1 MSDGPI
7 RKSPSATMYRVRFVN
22 RDELWEVYA
31 RRVVQGELYG
41 FVTLEELVFDTR
53 AGIVVDPH
61 EERLKR
67 EFAGVT
73 RTMVP
78 MHAVVRIDEVEK
90 RGPGRI
96 TSLPGGAGAAGGPSK
111 ADGNVTRFPTHP
123 PGRREP

>member
-1 MSDGPI
+1 MSA
-7 RKSPSATMYRVRFVN
+7 SSAAGAETGRLYRVRFVN
-22 RDELWEVYA
+22 RDELYELYA

-41 FVTLEELVFDTR
+41 FVTVEQLVFDT
-53 AGIVVDPH
+53 ATTVVVDPH

-90 RGPGRI
+90 RGPARI
-96 TSLPGGAGAAGGPSK
+96 TSIGAAAPRVEGVARFPSGPSGPPGG
-111 ADGNVTRFPTHP
+111 R
-123 PGRREP
+123 RRED

>member
-1 MSDGPI
+1 MANSLVKKD
-7 RKSPSATMYRVRFVN
+7 KAATLYRVRFVN
-22 RDELWEVYA
+22 RDELWEIYA
-31 RRVVQGELYG
+31 RRVLQGELYG
-41 FVTLEELVFDTR
+41 FVTLEQLVFDTH
-53 AGIVVDPH
+53 AGVVVDPH

-96 TSLPGGAGAAGGPSK
+96 TALEGGAAGGGGD
-111 ADGNVTRFPTHP
+111 AGGNVARFPP
-123 PGRREP
+123 PPKPR

>member
-1 MSDGPI
+1 MSGGLVKAAP
-7 RKSPSATMYRVRFVN
+7 TLYRVRFVN
-22 RDELWEVYA
+22 RDELVELYA

-41 FVTLEELVFDTR
+41 FVTVEELVFDTAR
-53 AGIVVDPH
+53 TVVVDPH

-78 MHAVVRIDEVEK
+78 LHAVVRIDEVSE

-96 TSLPGGAGAAGGPSK
+96 TSIEGGVPKGE
-111 ADGNVTRFPTHP
+111 GNVARFPP
-123 PGRREP
+123 PGRRRED

>member
-1 MSDGPI
+1 MSPPP
-7 RKSPSATMYRVRFVN
+7 RKADAPLYRVRFVN
-22 RDELWEVYA
+22 RDELYELYA

-41 FVTLEELVFDTR
+41 FVTIEELVFDT
-53 AGIVVDPH
+53 ATTVVVDPH

-67 EFAGVT
+67 EFAGVS

-96 TSLPGGAGAAGGPSK
+96 TSIAGGPPK
-111 ADGNVTRFPTHP
+111 LEGNVARFPPGPT
-123 PGRREP
+123 PGRRRDD